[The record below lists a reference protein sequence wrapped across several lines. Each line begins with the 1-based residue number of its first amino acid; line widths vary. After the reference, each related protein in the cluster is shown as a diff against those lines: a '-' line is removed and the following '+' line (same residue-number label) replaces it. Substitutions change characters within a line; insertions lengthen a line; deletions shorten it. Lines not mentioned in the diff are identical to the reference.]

1 MLYSNLIY
9 NNIIFI
15 NTCFNIFNLKIY
27 NNIFVNNFF
36 VLYLLTFIIM
46 FFITNNNLFVIKKI
60 SLFLSTYA
68 CFIFVYLYIFLNN
81 FCLSYYSFYKI
92 SDILGLNFNIEYS
105 IGIDNIS
112 YIFLILTVLLFPLC
126 FLISWNSI
134 YYQGFII
141 I

>member
-1 MLYSNLIY
+1 MLYLNLY
-9 NNIIFI
+9 NNIILI
-15 NTCFNIFNLKIY
+15 NTFFNIFNLKIY
-27 NNIFVNNFF
+27 NHIFINNFF
-36 VLYLLTFIIM
+36 ILYLMTFIIM
-46 FFITNNNLFVIKKI
+46 FLLTNNNLFVIKKI
-60 SLFLSTYA
+60 SLFLSIYV

-81 FCLSYYSFYKI
+81 FCLYYYSFYKI
-92 SDILGLNFNIEYS
+92 SELLGISFNIEYS

-112 YIFLILTVLLFPLC
+112 YIFLILTALLFPLC